1 MGFGTNL
8 SGRFPNKLFCI
19 LLVYRLESKYVLS
32 ALEAGKHVLLRDPR
46 STSLVEFTEQLDYA
60 TRFGK
65 FVQFSTMFVHQYRV
79 QRYMDRVLREESFG
93 RIHSIKAHL
102 FLNYNDINKVG
113 CKLPLGEDEGS
124 IRVLG
129 RFCVLVSTLFFNRVG
144 SFAKSAQ
151 VHEMKKSPEG
161 VILSADCSVKYTE
174 ASQVNHH
181 LFAAHYRTGFQSD
194 APCSVFQYRVE
205 N

>member
-1 MGFGTNL
+1 M
-8 SGRFPNKLFCI
+8 
-19 LLVYRLESKYVLS
+19 YVLS

-60 TRFGK
+60 KRFGK

-79 QRYMDRVLREESFG
+79 RRFMDRVLREESFG

-102 FLNYNDINKVG
+102 FLNYHDVNKVG
-113 CKLPLGEDEGS
+113 CKLPLGQDEGS

-129 RFCVLVSTLFFNRVG
+129 RFCVLVSTMFFNRVG

-151 VHEMKKSPEG
+151 VHELKKSPEG
-161 VILSADCSVKYTE
+161 VILNADCSVKYTE
-174 ASQVNHH
+174 VSRPCFHVD
-181 LFAAHYRTGFQSD
+181 YRTEFRSD
-194 APCSVFQYRVE
+194 AILRFSM
-205 N
+205 